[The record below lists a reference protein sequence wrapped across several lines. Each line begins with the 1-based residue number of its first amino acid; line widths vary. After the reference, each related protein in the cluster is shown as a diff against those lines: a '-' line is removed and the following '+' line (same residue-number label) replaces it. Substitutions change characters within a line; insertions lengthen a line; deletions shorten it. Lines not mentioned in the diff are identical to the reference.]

1 MSFERETNRH
11 NYVESK
17 SSKTDLC
24 FFFTG
29 FLTPK
34 DDDFSETNNFNIEHV
49 HFALRV
55 RTNSR

>member
-1 MSFERETNRH
+1 MSNLNRARLI
-11 NYVESK
+11 YAI
-17 SSKTDLC
+17 
-24 FFFTG
+24 FFTG